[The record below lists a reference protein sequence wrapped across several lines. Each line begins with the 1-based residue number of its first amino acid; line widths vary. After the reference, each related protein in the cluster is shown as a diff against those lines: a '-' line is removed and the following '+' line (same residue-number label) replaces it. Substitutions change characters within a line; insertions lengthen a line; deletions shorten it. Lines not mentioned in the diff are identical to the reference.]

1 MDEKAFS
8 MLMLAPVAM
17 ARILPREV
25 MYSDLFTLATVA
37 ILLFIVEL
45 VFFLI
50 PGISLSTLLI
60 GLAGIALGFLPVF
73 LISLFAILAAHF
85 LLKKDI
91 SMFVPDILTL
101 IPLVAYAAFLGSWTI
116 STLGW
121 PAYGV
126 ILGLVKWGVAIPVG
140 FMTGRNMAKRYREVI
155 LEPIVNGLIFWKLVF
170 IFEWLF

>member
-1 MDEKAFS
+1 MNQNAFS
-8 MLMLAPVAM
+8 MLILAPMAM
-17 ARILPREV
+17 ARILPRKV
-25 MYSDLFTLATVA
+25 MYSDLFTLITVA

-45 VFFLI
+45 VFFMI
-50 PGISLSTLLI
+50 PGVSLSTLLI

-73 LISLFAILAAHF
+73 LISLVAILAAHF
-85 LLKKDI
+85 LIRKDI
-91 SMFVPDILTL
+91 SLFVPDILTL

-116 STLGW
+116 ATLGW
-121 PAYGV
+121 PAYGI

-140 FMTGRNMAKRYREVI
+140 MMTGHNMPKRYREVI